1 MKLLNELPNLE
12 TVAILKASLLANKAL
27 AELKGVAA
35 TIPNQQMLLNTLSLQ
50 EAQSSSEIEN
60 IVTTHDEIYQSN
72 YQNNYFTSINSKEVH
87 NYAAAMRVGFEVIKK
102 TGLLTSNTIVEIQQ
116 TLEENSAGF
125 RTQVGTQL
133 KNART
138 GEVIYTPPQ
147 SIDDIQ
153 MLMSDLE
160 RFVND
165 EYYCEIDDLV
175 KMAVIHHQFES
186 IHPFYD
192 GNGRTGRIIN
202 ILYLVKQEL
211 LTVPILYLSRYINDH
226 KQDYYRLLQA
236 VRDTNSWQEWVL
248 FILKGVEITAKQTQV
263 LIAEI
268 KSLMDAYKIKIKD
281 YNTTLYSHELINNL
295 FKHPYTKAEFLVQDL
310 HVHRNTA
317 NRYLKQLTEINLLVK
332 QKIGKENY
340 YINHQLFDLLQLSYH
355 AGDRV

>member
-1 MKLLNELPNLE
+1 MKQLNALPNLE

-35 TIPNQQMLLNTLSLQ
+35 TIPNQQMLLSTLSLQ
-50 EAQSSSEIEN
+50 EAQSSSAIEN

-72 YQNNYFTSINSKEVH
+72 YQNNYFTSMNAKEVH
-87 NYAAAMRVGFEVIKK
+87 NYAAAMRVGFDLIKK
-102 TGLLTSNTIVEIQQ
+102 TGLLTSNAIIEIQQ
-116 TLEENSAGF
+116 TLEENNAGF

-138 GEVIYTPPQ
+138 SEVIYTPPQ
-147 SIDDIQ
+147 NIDDIQ
-153 MLMSDLE
+153 TLMSDLE
-160 RFVND
+160 RFIND
-165 EYYCEIDDLV
+165 EDYSEVDNLV

-248 FILKGVEITAKQTQV
+248 FILKGIEITAKQTQV

-268 KSLMDAYKIKIKD
+268 KSLMDDYKIKIKE
-281 YNTTLYSHELINNL
+281 YNVNLYSHELINNL
-295 FKHPYTKAEFLVQDL
+295 FKHPYTKSEFLVQDL
-310 HVHRNTA
+310 QVHRNTA
-317 NRYLKQLTEINLLVK
+317 NRYLKQLAEIDLLVK

-340 YINHQLFDLLQLSYH
+340 YINQQLFDLLQRSYH
-355 AGDRV
+355 AGDKV